1 MYNHGVLRAHVSWL
15 VLLSILTF
23 FVGLG
28 RPAIT
33 DSDEAF
39 YAEAAREMVESGDWI
54 TPHYNEQY
62 RFEKP
67 VLYYWLAALVYLVAG
82 VGELAA
88 RVPSAGAGLVLVLT
102 TYLCARRWYDE
113 ATGVLAGAITAT
125 SFGYVAVA
133 RTALPDLLLTC
144 FITLGTWAALVAL
157 VAPRPLGSDPGRRW
171 WLLLAGAA
179 LAGGFLTKGPVG
191 VLLPALVVGPL
202 ALWRCWSQRAA
213 GPDGLRALVR
223 LAGDVGLLAL
233 VCLFLAAPWFVAMTE
248 THGLAFLDR
257 FFVDENVQ
265 RFVST
270 QYNARRP
277 FWYYLPIVV
286 GGLLPWSPLMLV
298 WWRPI
303 RRVAV
308 RRRAIQPV
316 EVWLGVWALSP
327 LLFYALSIGQQPRY
341 VLPVLPPL
349 AVLLARA
356 VSRRLAGVASTAERP
371 GRDRLLAV
379 AGAISGTVLIL
390 FGALVYRA
398 QSLLVGVSPGT
409 VLTGAVLLGVSGL
422 GVLLIALSRRQ
433 RLIPAAMV
441 VASVVSALSVQ
452 YTVLSRP
459 GPEPV
464 EEMAALI
471 RDAAPDDV
479 PYGRHRVFVRNL
491 VFYTERPHVDLVS
504 EEQVRAFLGSTG
516 PVLCVI
522 GEADLQLARAGG
534 VTAHEI
540 GRVTYL
546 NTGSLTIGT
555 LLWPDPQTDLETVL
569 LVTNRLPSS
578 PS

>member
-1 MYNHGVLRAHVSWL
+1 MYNHGVLRARVSWL
-15 VLLSILTF
+15 VLLSVLTF

-39 YAEAAREMVESGDWI
+39 YAEAAREMVASGDWI
-54 TPHYNEQY
+54 TPHYNGQV

-67 VLYYWLAALVYLVAG
+67 VLYYWLAALAYLVVG

-88 RVPSAGAGLVLVLT
+88 RVPSAAAGLVLVLT
-102 TYLCARRWYDE
+102 TYMSARRWYDE
-113 ATGVLAGAITAT
+113 ATGLLAGAITAT

-133 RTALPDLLLTC
+133 RTALPDLLLAC

-157 VAPRPLGSDPGRRW
+157 VAPRPHGSDPRRRW

-191 VLLPALVVGPL
+191 VLLPALAVGPL
-202 ALWRCWSQRAA
+202 ALWRCWSQRVP
-213 GPDGLRALVR
+213 GPDGLRAPMR

-233 VCLFLAAPWFVAMTE
+233 VCLVLAAPWFVAMTE
-248 THGLAFLDR
+248 THGLAYLDR
-257 FFVDENVQ
+257 FFIGENVQ

-270 QYNARRP
+270 QYNTRRP

-303 RRVAV
+303 RRVVV
-308 RRRAIQPV
+308 RLRAIHPV
-316 EVWLGVWALSP
+316 EAWLGVWALSP

-341 VLPVLPPL
+341 ILPVLPPL

-356 VSRRLAGVASTAERP
+356 VSRRLAGVASTAESPR
-371 GRDRLLAV
+371 RDRLLAV
-379 AGAISGTVLIL
+379 AGAISGTALIL

-409 VLTGAVLLGVSGL
+409 VLTGAVMLMVSGL
-422 GVLLIALSRRQ
+422 GVLLVAVSTRQ
-433 RLIPAAMV
+433 RLIPAAIV

-471 RDAAPDDV
+471 RDAAPEGV

-491 VFYTERPHVDLVS
+491 VFYTKRPHVDLVS

-522 GEADLQLARAGG
+522 GEADLQLVRADG

-546 NTGSLTIGT
+546 NTGRLTIGT
-555 LLWPDPQTDLETVL
+555 LLWPDPQTDLETVV
-569 LVTNRLPSS
+569 LVTNRRPSS